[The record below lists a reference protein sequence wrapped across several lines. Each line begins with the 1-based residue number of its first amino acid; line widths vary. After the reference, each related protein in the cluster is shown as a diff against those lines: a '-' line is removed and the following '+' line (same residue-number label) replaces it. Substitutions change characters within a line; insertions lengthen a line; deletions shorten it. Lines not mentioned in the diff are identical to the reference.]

1 MPRLPTRMISDAGLT
16 RQALLVFT
24 IVSAALN
31 GIVTASVGA
40 WLAQNYT
47 TAQTHRSSIDGLA
60 GLLYDR
66 RTRAGLVVSS
76 LRRNAELVELRVRKH
91 AYDEA
96 YVDWNKNLRQNLF
109 AIRDVM
115 GEGAFTKLEEDF
127 ETYLVAPLSKMDNC
141 VTKAYDARIA
151 GQDPRPELETC
162 RMADLYQLTLDCGA
176 SFTNEMRK
184 LTRVSLLPFT
194 KPSEAERAAARARI
208 SKSCNRPFG

>member
-1 MPRLPTRMISDAGLT
+1 MPRLPTRLILDAGLT
-16 RQALLVFT
+16 RRTLLAFT

-31 GIVTASVGA
+31 GMVTASVGA
-40 WLAQNYT
+40 WLAHSYS
-47 TAQTHRSSIDGLA
+47 TAQTRRTSIDGLA
-60 GLLYDR
+60 SLLYDR

-76 LRRNAELVELRVRKH
+76 LRRNAEIDELRHRKQ

-115 GEGAFTKLEEDF
+115 GESTFATLEQDF
-127 ETYLVAPLSKMDNC
+127 ETYLVAPLSKMDSC
-141 VTKAYDARIA
+141 VTRGYDLRIT
-151 GQDPRPELETC
+151 GKDPLSELDAC

-176 SFTNEMRK
+176 SFTNELRK
-184 LTRVSLLPFT
+184 LTTVALLPFSG
-194 KPSEAERAAARARI
+194 PSEAERAAARARI